1 MKKYM
6 YLIMGLMLLT
16 AGACQKTGETPP
28 TVTLTAGE
36 SETDRFTFTLNSTDA
51 TAVAYVVLD
60 EGEAIPSA
68 EEILESGIY
77 TISTRATLA
86 GNDGENRIVRGRFSG
101 ECPVEDLSDGVRY
114 IYEDIDEEY
123 EGVGAQIYDLMDW
136 EMMAPYINSFNITA
150 YNCPVDEAGYVAGAG
165 YVLSLNLYSPL
176 RPYGDMSA
184 ICGTYTV
191 KSVIE
196 DYAAYA
202 GYIYG
207 GVVYGTAVT
216 YYGDDCTPKYLA
228 PITGGSIEISESG
241 DNYHIKLTDCVTNT
255 GCKVIFDYEG
265 PISPFNDGRTPTTE
279 GSAAPVIATAG
290 YAAAMTAPWTPGE

>member
-1 MKKYM
+1 MK
-6 YLIMGLMLLT
+6 LP
-16 AGACQKTGETPP
+16 PP

-51 TAVAYVVLD
+51 TTVAYVVLD

-101 ECPVEDLSDGVRY
+101 ECPVEDLSDGVRH

-123 EGVGAQIYDLMDW
+123 EG
-136 EMMAPYINSFNITA
+136 
-150 YNCPVDEAGYVAGAG
+150 AGAG

-255 GCKVIFDYEG
+255 
-265 PISPFNDGRTPTTE
+265 
-279 GSAAPVIATAG
+279 
-290 YAAAMTAPWTPGE
+290 

>member
-1 MKKYM
+1 M

-16 AGACQKTGETPP
+16 AGACQKTGETPAPP

-36 SETDRFTFTLNSTDA
+36 SEADRFTFTLNSTDA

-136 EMMAPYINSFNITA
+136 EMMAPYINSFNITLQLP
-150 YNCPVDEAGYVAGAG
+150 C
-165 YVLSLNLYSPL
+165 
-176 RPYGDMSA
+176 R
-184 ICGTYTV
+184 
-191 KSVIE
+191 
-196 DYAAYA
+196 
-202 GYIYG
+202 
-207 GVVYGTAVT
+207 
-216 YYGDDCTPKYLA
+216 
-228 PITGGSIEISESG
+228 
-241 DNYHIKLTDCVTNT
+241 
-255 GCKVIFDYEG
+255 
-265 PISPFNDGRTPTTE
+265 
-279 GSAAPVIATAG
+279 
-290 YAAAMTAPWTPGE
+290 

>member
-1 MKKYM
+1 MK
-6 YLIMGLMLLT
+6 L
-16 AGACQKTGETPP
+16 PP
-28 TVTLTAGE
+28 HTVTLTAGE
-36 SETDRFTFTLNSTDA
+36 SEADRFTFTLNSTDA

-123 EGVGAQIYDLMDW
+123 EG
-136 EMMAPYINSFNITA
+136 
-150 YNCPVDEAGYVAGAG
+150 AGAG

-207 GVVYGTAVT
+207 GAVYGTAVT

-228 PITGGSIEISESG
+228 TITGGSIEISESG

-255 GCKVIFDYEG
+255 GYKVIFDYEG

-290 YAAAMTAPWTPGE
+290 NAAAMTAPWTPGE

>member
-1 MKKYM
+1 MK
-6 YLIMGLMLLT
+6 LPP
-16 AGACQKTGETPP
+16 PP

-60 EGEAIPSA
+60 EGEAIPSS

-165 YVLSLNLYSPL
+165 Y
-176 RPYGDMSA
+176 
-184 ICGTYTV
+184 
-191 KSVIE
+191 
-196 DYAAYA
+196 
-202 GYIYG
+202 IYG

-216 YYGDDCTPKYLA
+216 YYGDYCPPKYQA
-228 PITGGSIEISESG
+228 
-241 DNYHIKLTDCVTNT
+241 
-255 GCKVIFDYEG
+255 
-265 PISPFNDGRTPTTE
+265 PTTI
-279 GSAAPVIATAG
+279 P
-290 YAAAMTAPWTPGE
+290 

>member
-1 MKKYM
+1 MK
-6 YLIMGLMLLT
+6 LP
-16 AGACQKTGETPP
+16 PP

-36 SETDRFTFTLNSTDA
+36 SEADRFTFTLNSTDA

-101 ECPVEDLSDGVRY
+101 ECPEEDLSDGVRY

-123 EGVGAQIYDLMDW
+123 EG
-136 EMMAPYINSFNITA
+136 
-150 YNCPVDEAGYVAGAG
+150 AGAG

-184 ICGTYTV
+184 IC
-191 KSVIE
+191 
-196 DYAAYA
+196 
-202 GYIYG
+202 
-207 GVVYGTAVT
+207 GTAVT

-255 GCKVIFDYEG
+255 GYKVIFDYEG

-290 YAAAMTAPWTPGE
+290 NAAAMTAPWTPGE

>member
-6 YLIMGLMLLT
+6 YLIIGLMLLS
-16 AGACQKTGETPP
+16 AGACQKTGETPTPP

-60 EGEAIPSA
+60 
-68 EEILESGIY
+68 
-77 TISTRATLA
+77 
-86 GNDGENRIVRGRFSG
+86 
-101 ECPVEDLSDGVRY
+101 
-114 IYEDIDEEY
+114 

-191 KSVIE
+191 KSAIE

-207 GVVYGTAVT
+207 GAVYGTAVT

-228 PITGGSIEISESG
+228 PITI
-241 DNYHIKLTDCVTNT
+241 L
-255 GCKVIFDYEG
+255 
-265 PISPFNDGRTPTTE
+265 
-279 GSAAPVIATAG
+279 
-290 YAAAMTAPWTPGE
+290 

>member
-1 MKKYM
+1 MSTACYAVVDAKDAAIWYYGEQYGYEGMNLFLVQISDVEADGYNLRPAAAGKVFRFY
-6 YLIMGLMLLT
+6 LLT
-16 AGACQKTGETPP
+16 EKNEEDTGKPSPSLPSGTYTCGGETPAAGTFIRQAEDGYSSFYSEGTTDVLEEWSSVAFSDGEL
-28 TVTLTAGE
+28 TV
-36 SETDRFTFTLNSTDA
+36 S
-51 TAVAYVVLD
+51 
-60 EGEAIPSA
+60 
-68 EEILESGIY
+68 LEDGIY

-228 PITGGSIEISESG
+228 PITI
-241 DNYHIKLTDCVTNT
+241 L
-255 GCKVIFDYEG
+255 
-265 PISPFNDGRTPTTE
+265 
-279 GSAAPVIATAG
+279 
-290 YAAAMTAPWTPGE
+290 